1 MNKSFLSVAA
11 LATMMA
17 LTACSS
23 ETEGEGDGAGE
34 EQCPEGQVFDG
45 RRCVRD
51 SGGGGTTGRDSG
63 GGDDDAG
70 SPESDTT
77 DPGEDTG
84 PEGCTPGETRCAD
97 GTTVATCN
105 DDGLTYS
112 EATCPDGR
120 ACSAGECVIG
130 AGDCTPGEVLGCSGG
145 TAIRRC
151 ADDGINIDILA
162 CPEETPNCIDSE
174 CTAQICT
181 AGERSCIGNDI
192 VECNAAGDARDV
204 IRTCEDSCDAGQ
216 CVDPCAGG
224 GKTYVGCAFWA
235 IDLDQFAVACRNAS
249 ECGIGDT
256 CNSEGYCSNSAR
268 GTPFAVSVSNS
279 SNRDIT
285 VVAFAN
291 DGSELARETVGPL
304 SLATLDLPQA
314 GLDDTT
320 INTDAVRIEADGP
333 VTMHQFNPATNVGS
347 FSNDAS
353 LLLPATAVGREYII
367 NGYTGIGVPAG
378 QTSPGKPYIA
388 VIAVAEGTTDVTV
401 TTTTATL
408 ASADGAVASIAAG
421 ATQTIT
427 LNQGE
432 TLTLSGGSAEGSDFT
447 GSVVVGTQPIAV
459 FSGTECSGIPAGV
472 PYCDHI
478 EEQLTPID
486 TWGVEF
492 VAAGF
497 KRRGTEDTIWRIVA
511 SQDGTRVRTVP
522 TSTPAN
528 NQFLNRG
535 DVFEFASNQDF
546 FIGGSAPISVASFM
560 VGSSYPS
567 SRGGVCTRDPFFG
580 DSGCAIP
587 GTCESGSGVGDPAFM
602 LAVPNEQFRT
612 DYIVLTPDE
621 YERDYFTIVA
631 PVGAIITVDGNPVG
645 APEAAV
651 GGFNIYR
658 PLIADGVHR
667 VQGDRE
673 FGLYAYGYDCDVSY
687 AYPGGLNL
695 ESISP

>member
-1 MNKSFLSVAA
+1 MNKSFLSFAA
-11 LATMMA
+11 IATM
-17 LTACSS
+17 LTLAACSS
-23 ETEGEGDGAGE
+23 DSDGEGDGTGDD
-34 EQCPEGQVFDG
+34 QCPDGQVFDG

-51 SGGGGTTGRDSG
+51 SGGGGTRDSG
-63 GGDDDAG
+63 GGRDDEDAG
-70 SPESDTT
+70 GPGTDTT
-77 DPGEDTG
+77 DPGEDTS
-84 PEGCTPGETRCAD
+84 PEGCTPGETRCSD
-97 GTTVATCN
+97 GNTVATCN
-105 DDGLTYS
+105 DDGLTFS
-112 EATCPDGR
+112 EAVCPDGR

-151 ADDGINIDILA
+151 ADDGINIDIVA
-162 CPEETPNCIDSE
+162 CPETTPNCLDNE

-192 VECNAAGDARDV
+192 VECNATGDARDV
-204 IRTCEDSCDAGQ
+204 VRTCEDSCDAGQ

-235 IDLDQFAVACRNAS
+235 IDLDQFAVPCSSAADCGLGSTCVNA
-249 ECGIGDT
+249 T
-256 CNSEGYCSNSAR
+256 GYCDNSAR
-268 GTPFAVSVSNS
+268 ETPFAVSVSNS
-279 SNRDIT
+279 SNRDVT

-291 DGSELARETVGPL
+291 DGTELARETVGPL

-333 VTMHQFNPATNVGS
+333 VTMHQFNPATNVGA

-367 NGYTGIGVPAG
+367 NGYTGIGVAAPRV
-378 QTSPGKPYIA
+378 SPGKPYIA

-401 TTTTATL
+401 TPTTATL
-408 ASADGAVASIAAG
+408 ASEDGTVAAIAAG
-421 ATQTIT
+421 ATQTFT
-427 LNQGE
+427 LSQGE

-447 GSVVVGTQPIAV
+447 GSAVIGTQPIAV

-472 PYCDHI
+472 GFCDHI
-478 EEQLTPID
+478 EEQLTSVD

-497 KRRGTEDTIWRIVA
+497 KKRGTEDTIWRIVA
-511 SQDGTRVRTVP
+511 SEDGTRIRTVP
-522 TSTPAN
+522 TSIPAN
-528 NQFLNRG
+528 NRFLNRG
-535 DVFEFASNQDF
+535 EVYEFASNQDF
-546 FIGGSAPISVASFM
+546 FIGGSSPISVAAFM
-560 VGSSYPS
+560 VGSSYP
-567 SRGGVCTRDPFFG
+567 RPGGQCDRQLFNQ
-580 DSGCAIP
+580 CAIP
-587 GTCESGSGVGDPAFM
+587 ATCASGSGIGDPAFM

-612 DYIVLTPDE
+612 DYIVLTPNE
-621 YERDYFTIVA
+621 YQRDYFTIVA
-631 PVGAIITVDGNPVG
+631 PVGAVITVDGNPVG
-645 APEAAV
+645 SPDVAV

-658 PLIADGVHR
+658 PIVTDGVHR